1 MECNCDCCKRKINT
15 NKDNYV
21 IAVFN
26 IGRKKGAEK
35 STICYKC
42 AVLFFSSDVISF
54 YKRKITAS
62 YIRRKQLTKE
72 RASMST
78 LKNFTAD
85 LFTDD

>member
-21 IAVFN
+21 ITVFN
-26 IGRKKGAEK
+26 TGRKKEAEK

-42 AVLFFSSDVISF
+42 AVLFFSADVISF

-72 RASMST
+72 RASIGALST
-78 LKNFTAD
+78 ATGN